1 MSIPENLKKIPPSE
15 IRRLF
20 ELAGRYEGVIS
31 LGIGEPDFDT
41 PQFIK
46 DYAKE
51 ALDKGMTH
59 YTPNNGLKLL
69 RDALALKLKNENKIQ
84 ADADKNI
91 IVTVG
96 GNEAFLLSLSTI
108 INPGDEVLVPSPHF
122 VTHSAI
128 PSLLGGK
135 VVEIR
140 TCDENEFRV
149 AGEDLR
155 KSVTKKTR
163 CIIINSPNNPTGIM
177 LGRRDLEE
185 IADVAVENNLK
196 VLSDEVYESIVYDGN
211 KHLSIASLNGMSDR
225 VITINSFSKTFAMTG
240 WRVGY
245 AVADETTISLM
256 TKFQMYLAACAPSFG
271 QYAAAMALKDPRSN
285 GAVERMRSVYEKRR
299 DYIYRRLRAIDSM
312 HVVKPQGAFYVFPRI
327 EKGDEMEFSEKLLQE
342 EKVVVVP
349 GSAFGSAGVMHLRM
363 CYSTSSVC
371 IEEAMN
377 RLEKFMLR
385 F

>member
-1 MSIPENLKKIPPSE
+1 MSIPERLREIPASG

-20 ELAGRYEGVIS
+20 ELAGRYEGVMS

-59 YTPNNGLKLL
+59 YTPNNGMKSL
-69 RDALALKLKNENKIQ
+69 RDALALKLRNENGIR

-96 GNEAFLLSLSTI
+96 GNEAFLLSLSTM
-108 INPGDEVLVPSPHF
+108 INPGDEILVPSPHF

-135 VVEIR
+135 VVEIG
-140 TCDENEFRV
+140 TTDENEFCV
-149 AGEDLR
+149 SGEDMR
-155 KSVTKKTR
+155 KAVTKRTR
-163 CIIINSPNNPTGIM
+163 CILINSPNNPTGAM
-177 LGRRDLEE
+177 LDRRSLEE
-185 IADVAVENNLK
+185 IADVAIESNLK
-196 VLSDEVYESIVYDGN
+196 VISDEVYEALVYDGN
-211 KHLSIASLNGMSDR
+211 RHTSIASLNGMSER
-225 VITINSFSKTFAMTG
+225 VITVNSFSKTYAMTG

-245 AVADETTISLM
+245 AVGDEATISLM
-256 TKFQMYLAACAPSFG
+256 VKFQMYLAACAPSIG
-271 QYAAAMALKDPRSN
+271 QYAAAMALKDPRST
-285 GAVERMRSVYEKRR
+285 GTIERMRSVYEGRR
-299 DYIYRRLRAIDSM
+299 NYIYRRLRAMDGI
-312 HVVKPQGAFYVFPRI
+312 HVVKPKGSFYIFPRI
-327 EKGDEMEFSEKLLQE
+327 EKSDDTGFSEKLLQD

-349 GSAFGSAGVMHLRM
+349 GSAFGEAGKGHIRM
-363 CYSTSSVC
+363 CYATSTEI
-371 IEEAMN
+371 IEESMN

-385 F
+385 A